1 MTKPVKFL
9 PDQVIDQ
16 IAAGEI
22 IERPASVV
30 KELVENSIDAQ
41 ASQITVEIHGGGK
54 KSIRITDNGS
64 GMTRENLS
72 SCIGRFATS
81 KISSASDLEEIDTY
95 GFRGEAIPSIASVS
109 QMTITSADPEG
120 KGASLIQIEGGKTG
134 EIKDAVLEKGT
145 RVVVE
150 NLFFNLPA
158 RLKFLKTDP
167 TETKKIE
174 AWLEAIAMAHPE
186 ISFRLIADGETVFE
200 TSQRKNFRERLL
212 ELFGKEWLDSC
223 AELDYAFL
231 NGRMDGFLTLP
242 SRTRRDRTEIKIFV
256 NGRLVQ
262 SQILNYIISK
272 FYRDKIPH
280 GTYPSVIL
288 FVKVKPSLVDVNV
301 HPAKLEIRFR
311 NENEIISSGLHAFAS
326 AFTRKI
332 ASSFQNPE
340 PQNQAREM
348 GENPLSQVKVPVS
361 FQDFQKNWYGTTT
374 VSSAAPA
381 MDYSSFPVSELSHPV
396 LSESLE
402 NKAVSGKKWRLVGQ
416 VKDRYLVVE
425 MEDGFAL
432 MDQHASHERV
442 LYEKTLKQR
451 EKSQVESQKLLM
463 PEVIS
468 LSNEDYS
475 LLESNRESLNKLG
488 FSMEPFG
495 RNTFSIDALPPGLS
509 EKALST
515 YLQAL
520 AAYLRDPCFGSPGLE
535 KLIRGVCR
543 QSVMFGDRLSP
554 EEQEKLMEDLWRC
567 DNPFSC
573 PHGRPVMYKIS
584 WSEIDRKLLRNSG

>member
-1 MTKPVKFL
+1 MAKTVKIL

-41 ASQITVEIHGGGK
+41 ASQITVEISGGGK

-64 GMTRENLS
+64 GMSKANLS
-72 SCIGRFATS
+72 CCISRFATS
-81 KISSASDLEEIDTY
+81 KISSATDLEEIDSY

-109 QMTITSADPEG
+109 QMTLTSADPEG
-120 KGASLIQIEGGKTG
+120 KGASQIQIEGGKIG

-145 RVVVE
+145 RVLVE

-174 AWLEAIAMAHPE
+174 AWLEAIAMTHPE

-200 TSQRKNFRERLL
+200 TSQRKNFKERLL
-212 ELFGKEWLDSC
+212 ELFGKEWLEAC
-223 AELDYAFL
+223 AEIDYAFL

-242 SRTRRDRTEIKIFV
+242 SRTRRDRTEIKVFV

-262 SQILNYIISK
+262 SQILNYIVSK

-280 GTYPSVIL
+280 GSYPSVIL

-311 NENEIISSGLHAFAS
+311 NEDEIISSGLHAFAS

-332 ASSFQNPE
+332 SSSYQNQE
-340 PQNQAREM
+340 SQPQNFENKD
-348 GENPLSQVKVPVS
+348 NPLSQVSVPVS
-361 FQDFQKNWYGTTT
+361 FQDFQKNWYGG
-374 VSSAAPA
+374 APPPPYA
-381 MDYSSFPVSELSHPV
+381 PSSFQVSELPHPT
-396 LSESLE
+396 LSESFE
-402 NKAVSGKKWRLVGQ
+402 NKAASGKKWRLVGQ

-425 MEDGFAL
+425 MEDGLAL

-468 LSNEDYS
+468 VSHEDYA
-475 LLESNRESLNKLG
+475 LLESNRESLNRLG
-488 FSMEPFG
+488 FSIEPFG
-495 RNTFSIDALPPGLS
+495 RNTFNIDALPPGIS
-509 EKALST
+509 EKSLNT
-515 YLQAL
+515 YLQSL
-520 AAYLRDPCFGSPGLE
+520 AAYLRDPSFGSPGLE

-543 QSVMFGDRLSP
+543 QSVMFGDRLSS
-554 EEQEKLMEDLWRC
+554 EEQEKLMSDLFRC

-573 PHGRPVMYKIS
+573 PHGRPVMYKLS
-584 WSEIDRKLLRNSG
+584 WSDVDRKLLR

>member
-1 MTKPVKFL
+1 MTKTVKIL

-30 KELVENSIDAQ
+30 KELVENSIDAG
-41 ASQITVEIHGGGK
+41 ASQITVEINGGGK
-54 KSIRITDNGS
+54 KSIRITDNGC
-64 GMTRENLS
+64 GMSRENLS
-72 SCIGRFATS
+72 LCIGRFATS
-81 KISSASDLEEIDTY
+81 KISSATDLEGINTY

-109 QMTITSADPEG
+109 QMTITSSDPEG
-120 KGASLIQIEGGKTG
+120 KGASMIQIEGGKTG
-134 EIKDAVLEKGT
+134 EIKDTVLEKGT
-145 RVVVE
+145 RVLVE

-212 ELFGKEWLDSC
+212 ELFGKEWLEAC
-223 AELDYAFL
+223 AEIDFTFL

-242 SRTRRDRTEIKIFV
+242 SRTRRDRTEIKVFV

-311 NENEIISSGLHAFAS
+311 NEDEIISSGLHAFAS

-332 ASSFQNPE
+332 ATAYQNVESP
-340 PQNQAREM
+340 
-348 GENPLSQVKVPVS
+348 NPNFERKDDPLFQVKVPVS
-361 FQDFQKNWYGTTT
+361 FQDFQKDWYGGNKT
-374 VSSAAPA
+374 APS
-381 MDYSSFPVSELSHPV
+381 DFSSFPVSELPHPA
-396 LSESLE
+396 LSESFE
-402 NKAVSGKKWRLVGQ
+402 NKADTKKKWRLVGQ
-416 VKDRYLVVE
+416 TKDRYLVVE
-425 MEDGFAL
+425 LEDGLAII
-432 MDQHASHERV
+432 DQHASHERV

-451 EKSQVESQKLLM
+451 EKSQVESQKILM

-468 LSNEDYS
+468 LSHEDYAV
-475 LLESNRESLNKLG
+475 LEANRESLNKLG

-509 EKALST
+509 EKALNS

-520 AAYLRDPCFGSPGLE
+520 SAYLRDPSFGSPGLE

-554 EEQEKLMEDLWRC
+554 EEQEKLIEDLFRC

-584 WSEIDRKLLRNSG
+584 WSDVDRKLLR